1 MHNIEHM
8 VSIYFEM
15 PNSTEVVILKKKKKT
30 VTTIWKSL

>member
-15 PNSTEVVILKKKKKT
+15 SNLTEVVIFKKKN
-30 VTTIWKSL
+30 VTTI